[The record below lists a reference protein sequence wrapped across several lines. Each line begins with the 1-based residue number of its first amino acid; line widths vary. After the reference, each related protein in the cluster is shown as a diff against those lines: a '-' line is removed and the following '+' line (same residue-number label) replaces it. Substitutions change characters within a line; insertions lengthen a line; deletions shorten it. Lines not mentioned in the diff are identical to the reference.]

1 MNKKIKFLKRKANEK
16 KGRILFFSEDSYN
29 KKIIKMILK
38 KEGLDVVTTSQ
49 KENFLSLIDD
59 SFTILLID
67 GISSNLEINDFISKI
82 EEINPNLIP
91 ITIIKDSKINYS
103 KQFFESGLDVS
114 KIKIVEIENSEIV
127 ERELELLENLKIKK
141 KTIL

>member
-1 MNKKIKFLKRKANEK
+1 
-16 KGRILFFSEDSYN
+16 
-29 KKIIKMILK
+29 MILK